1 MTQLYVGN
9 LSTEGD
15 EKSIKSLFG
24 RYGTVR
30 EVLMK
35 NGYAFVELDN
45 PVSADEAM
53 RELNGSD
60 ILGHPMIVEPAHQQ
74 RPSARRKSPCGRVEV
89 TEIPPHLTV
98 QNLEGM
104 FTQLGQ
110 VHKMEIEEGEYGI
123 RKVVITYETQ
133 EQAQKAAGYFGEGIS
148 DHSPRVTYVD
158 GGVTTMRTISP
169 ANTTMRKGSPG
180 LSNSPSKN
188 SDFPLRIL
196 VPNEMVGAII
206 GKDGATIRLITQLT
220 KARVDVHRRESL
232 GTTEKAVTIIG
243 PPECCTEAC
252 HHMMKIMQHELLV
265 TSGVLDTGR
274 IHDPLPVVPL
284 KVLAHNELI
293 GRVIGKGGNTLKRI
307 MAESGTKITIS
318 KLKELTAFNMERT
331 ITILGTIDNCKKA
344 ESLISAKL
352 RASYESDMAQFIPA
366 SEQGS
371 MFNSPSPTNAATPPM
386 GGPMPMSSEINHL
399 NHPQSLP
406 ATPTA
411 TNVRTFTDFSGEHTR
426 LTTLHGSTGALEV
439 NNLGGFKLGPMPQS
453 MNGGNSE
460 RKYTLESSIDGMVH
474 GNGTAGMNEMGQPG
488 MNGYNVT
495 NTMGM
500 NGHMTNGG
508 RAEYTPLISK
518 PSGEPPLI
526 TSSGHRPFN
535 DMHPT
540 PHSAG
545 PLGTVSGNFC
555 FNTDYDDEISDVF
568 SGLSFKEPSLAA
580 PGFGRSRLRRSSA
593 PVGNNGYA
601 NGGPMNGYGLWSNS
615 LSEQPLPEGPEEAAI
630 PPPPPAV
637 LRSNSMFQTSSNH
650 SNGPMP
656 NGSYNNGG
664 GWVSGIMGGLG
675 GGAPPPPPPP
685 AQQQQQQQQPT
696 SNIWFGNSDSVTS
709 GYSSSE
715 ASSLSGFSPI
725 YSPTASTGFGFTP
738 VSRNSPTS
746 STGFGFIPS
755 SRNSPVTMVPSTGVG
770 MTFSNSA
777 YMDERDSIRSPF
789 KASIPT
795 PLTTVTEFCSTTT
808 FSTAYG
814 AQEGEEEDLFKSIAS
829 ATLGEAHLPTLT
841 AGGQKW

>member
-1 MTQLYVGN
+1 
-9 LSTEGD
+9 
-15 EKSIKSLFG
+15 
-24 RYGTVR
+24 
-30 EVLMK
+30 
-35 NGYAFVELDN
+35 
-45 PVSADEAM
+45 
-53 RELNGSD
+53 
-60 ILGHPMIVEPAHQQ
+60 
-74 RPSARRKSPCGRVEV
+74 
-89 TEIPPHLTV
+89 
-98 QNLEGM
+98 
-104 FTQLGQ
+104 
-110 VHKMEIEEGEYGI
+110 
-123 RKVVITYETQ
+123 
-133 EQAQKAAGYFGEGIS
+133 
-148 DHSPRVTYVD
+148 
-158 GGVTTMRTISP
+158 
-169 ANTTMRKGSPG
+169 
-180 LSNSPSKN
+180 
-188 SDFPLRIL
+188 
-196 VPNEMVGAII
+196 
-206 GKDGATIRLITQLT
+206 
-220 KARVDVHRRESL
+220 
-232 GTTEKAVTIIG
+232 
-243 PPECCTEAC
+243 
-252 HHMMKIMQHELLV
+252 
-265 TSGVLDTGR
+265 
-274 IHDPLPVVPL
+274 
-284 KVLAHNELI
+284 
-293 GRVIGKGGNTLKRI
+293 
-307 MAESGTKITIS
+307 
-318 KLKELTAFNMERT
+318 
-331 ITILGTIDNCKKA
+331 
-344 ESLISAKL
+344 
-352 RASYESDMAQFIPA
+352 
-366 SEQGS
+366 

-439 NNLGGFKLGPMPQS
+439 NNLGGFKLGPMAQS
-453 MNGGNSE
+453 MNGGSAE

-500 NGHMTNGG
+500 NSHMTNGG

-518 PSGEPPLI
+518 PSGPEAPPI
-526 TSSGHRPFN
+526 MNTVHRPFN
-535 DMHPT
+535 DIHPT

-615 LSEQPLPEGPEEAAI
+615 LSEQPLPEGLEEPV
-630 PPPPPAV
+630 PPPIV
-637 LRSNSMFQTSSNH
+637 HRSNSMFQTSSNH
-650 SNGPMP
+650 HSNGPMSNAP
-656 NGSYNNGG
+656 MSNGPMSNAPMSNGPMSNAPMSNGLMSNGSYNNGG

-675 GGAPPPPPPP
+675 GGAPPPQPPPPP
-685 AQQQQQQQQPT
+685 AAQIQQQQQPT

-770 MTFSNSA
+770 MTFSNSP

-789 KASIPT
+789 KVSACLPCVYI
-795 PLTTVTEFCSTTT
+795 F
-808 FSTAYG
+808 TA
-814 AQEGEEEDLFKSIAS
+814 
-829 ATLGEAHLPTLT
+829 
-841 AGGQKW
+841 